1 MPDSTILLLTT
12 AVSLGFVHT
21 VLGPDHYL
29 PFVMMARAQEWTR
42 RKMLTVTVLSGVGH
56 VASSVVLGAAG
67 ILLGTMVEDLIHI
80 ESLRGDIAAWA
91 LIAFGLVYG
100 VWGLRRARHAHVHTH
115 RHEDGTVHAH
125 AHSHAHTIRVEG
137 QQQHASVSDAG
148 LGHPENEGSRHAHPH
163 TSMTVWSL
171 FLIFVLGPCEPLIP
185 LLMYPAAAH
194 HGALVASV
202 ALAFGI
208 TTIGTMVV
216 MTLVLDRGISVVS
229 LPHLE
234 RYTHALAG
242 GMILCTGL
250 AIVFLGI

>member
-1 MPDSTILLLTT
+1 MPDSTVLLLIT

-67 ILLGTMVEDLIHI
+67 ILLGTVVEDLVHI
-80 ESLRGDIAAWA
+80 ESLRGDVAAWA

-100 VWGLRRARHAHVHTH
+100 VWGLRRARRAHVHAH

-125 AHSHAHTIRVEG
+125 AHQHSHDT
-137 QQQHASVSDAG
+137 
-148 LGHPENEGSRHAHPH
+148 RHAHSH
-163 TSMTVWSL
+163 GSMTVWSL

-194 HGALVASV
+194 HGALVAAV
-202 ALAFGI
+202 ALAFGL
-208 TTIGTMVV
+208 TTIGTMVG
-216 MTLVLDRGISVVS
+216 MTLVLERGISVVS
-229 LPHLE
+229 LPRLE

-242 GMILCTGL
+242 GLIFCTGL